1 MPRSDLLLKVQESIS
16 RVLPIFAFKMIQ
28 YGNEGILN
36 CMVEFC
42 DKTAST
48 AAMKDHEWECD
59 VRVANSE
66 VSISRILI
74 LSQSFSLNL
83 SPYNTSQILLGYA
96 TAMQSGSAPQLRP
109 RSNWAHSQ
117 SCEETDGG
125 FSPQVE
131 SQITLL
137 PLILRP
143 SSSARVPFSLDSVM
157 TTGLQAQMTP
167 QAFGRSSFS
176 SICSPFQSPP
186 SPTLTVPSNF
196 SPPRLQSCLERIDM
210 RRQTA
215 VRTAKSTSSSV
226 GHHNFVD
233 VTRIRDGIDVRT
245 TVTERHQFP
254 SSKMLTARKI
264 MLRNI
269 PNKVDQAM
277 LKRLID
283 ESSWGKYDFMYLR
296 IDFANNCKCVSS
308 LLKYSYR

>member
-1 MPRSDLLLKVQESIS
+1 MPRSDVLLKVQENIN
-16 RVLPIFAFKMIQ
+16 RVLPIFAFKMIRC
-28 YGNEGILN
+28 GNEGIFS

-42 DKTAST
+42 DKTASA
-48 AAMKDHEWECD
+48 AAMKDPEWECD
-59 VRVANSE
+59 VRVVDSE
-66 VSISRILI
+66 VSILRILI
-74 LSQSFSLNL
+74 LSQSFSLNF
-83 SPYNTSQILLGYA
+83 SPYSSSQILLGYP
-96 TAMQSGSAPQLRP
+96 TAMQSGPAAQLGL

-125 FSPQVE
+125 FSPQLE

-137 PLILRP
+137 PVILRP
-143 SSSARVPFSLDSVM
+143 SASGRVPFSLDSVM

-196 SPPRLQSCLERIDM
+196 SPPRLQSSLERVDM

-215 VRTAKSTSSSV
+215 VRTARSTSSSV

-245 TVTERHQFP
+245 TVTETHRFQVV
-254 SSKMLTARKI
+254 R
-264 MLRNI
+264 
-269 PNKVDQAM
+269 
-277 LKRLID
+277 
-283 ESSWGKYDFMYLR
+283 
-296 IDFANNCKCVSS
+296 C
-308 LLKYSYR
+308 